1 MILYEDAQLVV
12 CCKPRGVLS
21 AADSSGQESMARCCR
36 RARSSRCTVSTPTV
50 PGVIDLCQDPRG
62 GGLSLG
68 APHGRQGIS
77 RTGRGR
83 AVQRAGGT
91 L

>member
-21 AADSSGQESMARCCR
+21 AADSSGRESMASLLAPR
-36 RARSSRCTVSTPTV
+36 TVFPVHRLDRDV
-50 PGVIDLCQDPRG
+50 PGVMVFAKTREAAAF
-62 GGLSLG
+62 LG

-83 AVQRAGGT
+83 AVQRAGGA